1 MPLTVS
7 VFREVAM
14 VCGVLAL
21 SVVFATLAAVPA
33 ALKASRLKIVDALR
47 YT

>member
-14 VCGVLAL
+14 VCGVLTL